1 MIFRNFRSVIV
12 VALVVAVVTNTNFSS
27 AIATTSTL
35 SLAVQQTPNASQ
47 ATISLYGSL
56 KPKQSGVKISI
67 QVEIDKKWQSTALT
81 TKTNATGTWSIEGSA
96 TALNTVVRYRA
107 RALVNKKLIYSTART
122 ITIKELPEI
131 SIADTSTI
139 IDQSGPG
146 GYIHGLDISRW
157 QHPNDAPIDFV
168 KAYSAGVRFVMIK
181 ASDTRDIS
189 DAQAL
194 KYLVMDHNAAQ
205 AAGIYTGFYH
215 YATLPDSTDPAVIVA
230 DAKAQAQK
238 VLWRLASLG
247 GYTERDLSYALD
259 LENKCVRLT
268 SGGACAKNATRSA
281 TTLWAT
287 TWLAMVAEKTNRL
300 PILYSYPT
308 FLEGSMVRT
317 AELLKYPLW
326 IAHYAIN
333 PADPLAKPGQKSGGC
348 FVHSWTTA
356 TCETIWTFWQY
367 SSCGIGKKYGIPST
381 RVDLNVFRGPPSSF
395 LQLVKGTWVPEV
407 SDLMP
412 KQEPSQTF
420 VESITATTSNKNVI
434 FSVMVK
440 RPDASPVVTGTVRYF
455 ANKDANL
462 LLTPQQ
468 SVVRLSSG
476 SWILTVKGIPA
487 GTWPGRIK
495 YTDISGTHA
504 ISDAPVVFTLSQGP
518 TGTPTPTPPSTSP
531 TPKPPV
537 TPKPAVDGCA
547 NQIKN

>member
-1 MIFRNFRSVIV
+1 MRT
-12 VALVVAVVTNTNFSS
+12 ALAASIIGLLIAHVNLSPAVG
-27 AIATTSTL
+27 ATSTL
-35 SLAVQQTPNASQ
+35 SLAVQQTPS
-47 ATISLYGSL
+47 TTEPIISLYGSL
-56 KPKQSGVKISI
+56 KPKQPGIKISI

-81 TKTNATGTWSIEGSA
+81 TKTNATGTWRIEGSA
-96 TALNTVVRYRA
+96 SALNTVVRYRA
-107 RALVNKKLIYSTART
+107 KALVGSKFIYSQART
-122 ITIKELPEI
+122 ITVKELPEI
-131 SIADTSTI
+131 SIADTATI
-139 IDQSGPG
+139 IDQTGPG

-205 AAGIYTGFYH
+205 AAGLYTGFYH
-215 YATLPDSTDPAVIVA
+215 YATLPDSTDEAVIVA

-268 SGGACAKNATRSA
+268 SGGACAKSATRSA
-281 TTLWAT
+281 ITLWAT
-287 TWLAMVAEKTNRL
+287 TWLATVAEKTHRL

-308 FLEGSMVRT
+308 FLEGSMLRS

-326 IAHYAIN
+326 VAHYAIN

-367 SSCGIGKKYGIPST
+367 SSCGIGKKYGVPST
-381 RVDLNVFRGPPSSF
+381 RVDLNIFRGPPSAF
-395 LQLVKGTWVPEV
+395 LELVKGTWVPEV

-420 VESITATTSNKNVI
+420 VESITATTSDKSVI

-440 RPDASPVVTGTVRYF
+440 RPTGTPVVTGTVRYF

-504 ISDAPVVFTLSQGP
+504 ISDAPVVFTVTQGP
-518 TGTPTPTPPSTSP
+518 TSTPTPSTPST
-531 TPKPPV
+531 TPKPVV

>member
-1 MIFRNFRSVIV
+1 MKFHLMRT
-12 VALVVAVVTNTNFSS
+12 ALAASIIGVLIAHVNLSPAVG
-27 AIATTSTL
+27 ATSTL
-35 SLAVQQTPNASQ
+35 SLAVQQTPS
-47 ATISLYGSL
+47 TTEPIISLYGSL
-56 KPKQSGVKISI
+56 KPKQPGIKISI

-81 TKTNATGTWSIEGSA
+81 TKTNATGTWRIEGSA
-96 TALNTVVRYRA
+96 SALNTVVRYRA
-107 RALVNKKLIYSTART
+107 KALVGSKFIYSQART
-122 ITIKELPEI
+122 ITVKELPEI
-131 SIADTSTI
+131 SIADTATI
-139 IDQSGPG
+139 IDQTGPG

-168 KAYSAGVRFVMIK
+168 KAYSSGVRFVMIK

-205 AAGIYTGFYH
+205 AAGLYTGFYH
-215 YATLPDSTDPAVIVA
+215 YAMLPDATDPEIIIA

-268 SGGACAKNATRSA
+268 SGGACAKSATRSA
-281 TTLWAT
+281 ITLWAT
-287 TWLAMVAEKTNRL
+287 TWLATVAEKTNRL

-308 FLEGSMVRT
+308 FLEGSMLRST
-317 AELLKYPLW
+317 ELLKYPLW
-326 IAHYAIN
+326 VAHYAIN

-348 FVHSWTTA
+348 FVHSWTTS

-367 SSCGIGKKYGIPST
+367 SSCGVGKKYGVPST
-381 RVDLNVFRGPPSSF
+381 RVDLNVFRGPPSAF
-395 LQLVKGTWVPEV
+395 LELVKGTWVPEV

-420 VESITATTSNKNVI
+420 VESITATTSDKSVI

-440 RPDASPVVTGTVRYF
+440 RPTGTPVVTGTVRYF

-476 SWILTVKGIPA
+476 NWILTVKGIPA

-504 ISDAPVVFTLSQGP
+504 ISDAPVVFTVGQGP
-518 TGTPTPTPPSTSP
+518 TSTPTPSTPST
-531 TPKPPV
+531 TPKPVV

>member
-1 MIFRNFRSVIV
+1 MRT
-12 VALVVAVVTNTNFSS
+12 ALAASIIGLLIAHVNLSPAVG
-27 AIATTSTL
+27 ATSTL
-35 SLAVQQTPNASQ
+35 SLAVQQTPS
-47 ATISLYGSL
+47 TTEPIISLYGSL
-56 KPKQSGVKISI
+56 KPKQPGIKISI

-81 TKTNATGTWSIEGSA
+81 TKTNATGTWRIEGSA
-96 TALNTVVRYRA
+96 SALNTVVRYRA
-107 RALVNKKLIYSTART
+107 KALVGSKFIYSQART
-122 ITIKELPEI
+122 ITVKELPEI
-131 SIADTSTI
+131 SIADTATI
-139 IDQSGPG
+139 IDQTGPG

-205 AAGIYTGFYH
+205 AAGLYTGFYH
-215 YATLPDSTDPAVIVA
+215 YATLPDSTDEAVIVA

-268 SGGACAKNATRSA
+268 SGGACAKSATRSA
-281 TTLWAT
+281 ITLWAT
-287 TWLAMVAEKTNRL
+287 TWLATVAEKTHRL

-308 FLEGSMVRT
+308 FLEGSMLRS

-326 IAHYAIN
+326 VAHYAIN

-367 SSCGIGKKYGIPST
+367 SSCGIGKKYGVPST
-381 RVDLNVFRGPPSSF
+381 RVDINIFRGPPSAF
-395 LQLVKGTWVPEV
+395 LELVKGTWVPEV

-420 VESITATTSNKNVI
+420 VESITATTSDKSVI

-440 RPDASPVVTGTVRYF
+440 RPTGTPVVTGTVRYF

-504 ISDAPVVFTLSQGP
+504 ISDAPVVFTVTQGP
-518 TGTPTPTPPSTSP
+518 TSTPTPSTPST
-531 TPKPPV
+531 TPKPVV